1 MCLTGRLR
9 RPLRHV
15 SENAWPQRRTRSIES
30 TIGLLIFLELVDRRG
45 RPSMAGLH
53 YPIDA
58 RPADAER
65 LGDCP
70 ISRRLT
76 AACENK
82 GRCKSGKRAGHG
94 PPVAPPP
101 DKDALAL
108 PFAWTL

>member
-15 SENAWPQRRTRSIES
+15 LENAWPQRRTRSIES

-53 YPIDA
+53 YPIDT

-65 LGDCP
+65 LGDGRGSEALCP
-70 ISRRLT
+70 HLTHRSSVYRGTPSLVDADCLRL
-76 AACENK
+76 
-82 GRCKSGKRAGHG
+82 R
-94 PPVAPPP
+94 
-101 DKDALAL
+101 
-108 PFAWTL
+108 

>member
-76 AACENK
+76 PACENK
-82 GRCKSGKRAGHG
+82 SRLKSANRPAPH
-94 PPVAPPP
+94 PPP
-101 DKDALAL
+101 S
-108 PFAWTL
+108 PPPPNCPR